1 MHTYVSQ
8 ADILQALEVYN
19 IKTRPCNYLQNDT
32 T

>member
-19 IKTRPCNYLQNDT
+19 IKTRPCNYFT
-32 T
+32 E